1 MSLAGR
7 FLALQLT
14 IIVVVLA
21 AVAALSL
28 AQADQQFRGN
38 EGRRLLSVAE
48 TAAATPAL
56 RVGLERDFRDSV
68 AAIAEGV
75 RGVSGASY
83 VTIVGVDRRVIAS
96 PDPAQIGR
104 PLPLGGAPERSWVGV
119 RGHDLIAHVPVIGD
133 RHTLVGVVVTG
144 RTYPTW
150 WERLRAATPYALIYL
165 GIAGLI
171 GLAGSFL
178 LARRIKRQTFG
189 MEPQEIAGLVE
200 QREAV
205 LHGIKEGVLSVDLT
219 DRVTLANDEAVRLLG
234 LPADCVGHP
243 LEGRLRELLT
253 EPGEDRIVVFAD
265 RVLTLNRMPVSSRG
279 RHLGWVITLRDRTE
293 LVALRRELDVTRHT
307 SDALRAQAHEFTNRM
322 HTISGLLE
330 LGEYDE
336 VARFVTGTSQAH
348 ERLSAQ
354 ITDRLA
360 DPSLAA
366 LLIAKASLA
375 AERGVA
381 FSLVEG
387 SVLGRLD
394 EQLSADLV
402 TVAGNLIDN
411 ALDALGAAPGGR
423 ITLEVR
429 DTGGDDDASVVI
441 GVRDSGPGVAAEPAE
456 AVFAQGFSTKR
467 GDERGLGLAI
477 ARMICTRRGGSITV
491 HNDGGAVFTARLPVR
506 ERPPARREADQ
517 AGRRTGWDEPAA
529 RPVSGAGMN
538 GGRR

>member
-1 MSLAGR
+1 VRLSLAGR
-7 FLALQLT
+7 FLALQLA

-28 AQADQQFRGN
+28 AQADQEFRTG

-56 RVGLERDFRDSV
+56 RVGLERGYRESV

-83 VTIVGVDRRVIAS
+83 VTIVDSHQTVIAS
-96 PDPAQIGR
+96 PDPDQLGR
-104 PLPLGGAPERSWVGV
+104 RLPLGGDPGRSWVGV
-119 RGHDLIAHVPVIGD
+119 HGGDLVAHVPVISD
-133 RHTLVGVVVTG
+133 RHVPVGVVAAG

-150 WERLRAATPYALIYL
+150 WERLRRAAPYALIYL

-189 MEPQEIAGLVE
+189 LEPQEIAGLVE

-205 LHGIKEGVLSVDLT
+205 LHGIKEGVLSLDLA

-234 LPADCVGHP
+234 LAEDCVGRP
-243 LEGRLRELLT
+243 LDPELSQLLT
-253 EPGEDRIVVFAD
+253 EPGEDRIVVVAD

-279 RHLGWVITLRDRTE
+279 RRIGWVITLRDRTE

-322 HTISGLLE
+322 HTIVGLLE
-330 LGEYDE
+330 LGDYDE
-336 VARFVTGTSQAH
+336 VTRFVTRTSQAH

-354 ITDRLA
+354 VTDRIA
-360 DPSLAA
+360 DPSLVA

-375 AERGVA
+375 AEHGVA
-381 FSLVEG
+381 FSLVDG
-387 SVLGRLD
+387 SALGRVD
-394 EQLSADLV
+394 EELSADLGMV
-402 TVAGNLIDN
+402 TGNLIDN
-411 ALDALGAAPGGR
+411 ALDALGPAPGGR
-423 ITLEVR
+423 ISVEFH
-429 DTGGDDDASVVI
+429 DADADVI
-441 GVRDSGPGVAAEPAE
+441 VAVRDSGPGVAADLTE
-456 AVFAQGFSTKR
+456 AVFDQGFSTKR
-467 GDERGLGLAI
+467 GDQRGLGLAI
-477 ARMICTRRGGSITV
+477 ARMICVRRGGSIAV
-491 HNDGGAVFTARLPVR
+491 RNDGGAVFTARLPMR
-506 ERPPARREADQ
+506 EAPRESLNGARR
-517 AGRRTGWDEPAA
+517 
-529 RPVSGAGMN
+529 
-538 GGRR
+538 

>member
-1 MSLAGR
+1 MRLSLAGR
-7 FLALQLT
+7 FLALQLA
-14 IIVVVLA
+14 IIIVVLA

-28 AQADQQFRGN
+28 AQADEAFRTS

-48 TAAATPAL
+48 TAAATPGL
-56 RVGLERDFRDSV
+56 RVGLERGYRESV

-83 VTIVGVDRRVIAS
+83 VTIADVDQHVIAATD
-96 PDPAQIGR
+96 PDQIGR
-104 PLPLGGAPERSWVGV
+104 RLTLGGDAARSWVGV
-119 RGHDLIAHVPVIGD
+119 RGHDLVAHVPVIGD
-133 RHTLVGVVVTG
+133 QHTVVGVVAAG

-150 WERLRAATPYALIYL
+150 WERLRTATPYALIYL

-189 MEPQEIAGLVE
+189 LEPQEIAGLVE

-205 LHGIKEGVLSVDLT
+205 LHGIKEGVLALDLA

-234 LPADCVGHP
+234 LAGDCVGRP
-243 LEGRLRELLT
+243 LDRRLGELLT

-279 RHLGWVITLRDRTE
+279 RRIGWVITLRDHTE

-336 VARFVTGTSQAH
+336 VTRFVTGTSQAH

-366 LLIAKASLA
+366 LMIAKASLA
-375 AERGVA
+375 AEHGVA
-381 FSLVEG
+381 FSLLDG
-387 SVLGRLD
+387 SALGCVD
-394 EQLSADLV
+394 EELSADLV
-402 TVAGNLIDN
+402 TVTGNLIDN
-411 ALDALGAAPGGR
+411 ALDALGPAPGGR
-423 ITLEVR
+423 ISVEVQN
-429 DTGGDDDASVVI
+429 TGGDVV
-441 GVRDSGPGVAAEPAE
+441 VAVHDSGPGVAAEVAE
-456 AVFAQGFSTKR
+456 AVFDQGFSTKR
-467 GDERGLGLAI
+467 GDQRGLGLAI
-477 ARMICTRRGGSITV
+477 TRMICTRRGGSIAV
-491 HNDGGAVFTARLPVR
+491 HNEGGAVFTARLPVR
-506 ERPPARREADQ
+506 DVPGRGAAARTGEAGEDARRTRE
-517 AGRRTGWDEPAA
+517 RSAA
-529 RPVSGAGMN
+529 MTRPSGA
-538 GGRR
+538 RR